1 MISQGFKNN
10 LEMTGAILMS
20 LAALL
25 STWCGFQ
32 NSRWSGV
39 DSSKL
44 TEVNLKHSIAMEK
57 TLVLN
62 QQYAADG
69 MMTLNFT
76 NAVVEGKQNLIDF
89 YMKGMRPELK
99 KIMAKWLY
107 SRNLI
112 DSNAYPHPM
121 AMPEYLDLYNKQYAE
136 GEKLRREAQASWKI
150 ASHAGRVADNYL
162 LLSILFSA
170 ILFLGGIE
178 SKFDLMKVRI
188 MLLSLSGLLF
198 LFSLYRLILL
208 PFMHG

>member
-1 MISQGFKNN
+1 MIQERFKNN

-32 NSRWSGV
+32 NSRWSGI

-69 MMTLNFT
+69 IMTLNFT

-99 KIMAKWLY
+99 EIMTQWLD

-112 DSNAYPHPM
+112 DSIDYPHPM
-121 AMPEYLDLYNKQYAE
+121 AMPEYIVLYNKQYAE
-136 GEKLRREAQASWKI
+136 SEKLRREAQASWKI
-150 ASHAGRVADNYL
+150 ANHAGSVADNYL

-170 ILFLGGIE
+170 VLFLGGIE

-188 MLLSLSGLLF
+188 MLISLSSLLF
-198 LFSLYRLILL
+198 LFSLYRLLLL